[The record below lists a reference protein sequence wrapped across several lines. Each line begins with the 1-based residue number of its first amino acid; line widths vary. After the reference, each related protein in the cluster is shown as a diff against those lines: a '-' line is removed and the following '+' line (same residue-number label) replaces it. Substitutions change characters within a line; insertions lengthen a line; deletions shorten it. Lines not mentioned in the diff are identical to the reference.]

1 MAKVKV
7 SEVKMPHES
16 VRVAVLEHGGEV
28 KWWGKQT
35 VFTDLIKA
43 GGEYDIEVEKKD
55 GKYGE
60 ERWVKSCNGQTAQQK
75 SYGGGGGGY
84 KAPPRDEDIIVAQV
98 ILKESCETARANAT
112 REDRKLDMTEVGVV
126 ASGLT
131 KLYQQVYRALKDGA
145 K

>member
-7 SEVKMPHES
+7 SEVKTPHES

-35 VFTDLIKA
+35 VFTDLIKP

-60 ERWVKSCNGQTAQQK
+60 ERWVKSCNGQTAQQRQ
-75 SYGGGGGGY
+75 GGGGGFKGQP
-84 KAPPRDEDIIVAQV
+84 KDDEAIVAQV
-98 ILKESCETARANAT
+98 ILKEACETARHNAKESGKT
-112 REDRKLDMTEVGVV
+112 LAVTEI
-126 ASGLT
+126 GLIADG
-131 KLYQQVYRALKDGA
+131 LIPIYQKAYRALKDGA